1 MGMHDTVTS
10 EASSDDSFSSGSCS
24 SEESEVLFIYFYF
37 LFCLI
42 VCGFLFDV
50 RCTVLFWH

>member
-1 MGMHDTVTS
+1 MGIHDTVTS
-10 EASSDDSFSSGSCS
+10 EASSDEYFSSGSCS
-24 SEESEVLFIYFYF
+24 GEESEVLFIFYF

-50 RCTVLFWH
+50 RCTVLFCH